1 VRTTLATF
9 LAAAFLAACGTDDAP
24 ERAGQEPAGP
34 PDVAELVCGE
44 DGPELLTPV
53 VRGHPDGVHVRVRN
67 ENDYPVEFDFEV
79 TRGDTGGGGAEAPP
93 GSSVQVVPFAAEEVS
108 LGCFAEALDRVELR
122 VIDPGDE
129 LKAADPDC
137 EELRSAEFA
146 THLDDRTPRDPVALA
161 RLSLRGRG
169 LRQTDHVE
177 RAVSLAGEFPVVRVV
192 RGGRVVAKV
201 TFDDIRPNYMS
212 GTVEMCADFAE

>member
-1 VRTTLATF
+1 VRTTLAI
-9 LAAAFLAACGTDDAP
+9 AAAALLAACGTDDDP
-24 ERAGQEPAGP
+24 EQAAQEPAGP

-44 DGPELLTPV
+44 DGPRLLTPV

-93 GSSVQVVPFAAEEVS
+93 GASVQVVPFAADEVS
-108 LGCFAEALDRVELR
+108 LGCVAEALDRVELR
-122 VIDPGDE
+122 VVDPEDE

-137 EELRSAEFA
+137 EELRSADFA
-146 THLDDRTPRDPVALA
+146 THLNDGEPRDPVTLA
-161 RLSLRGRG
+161 RRSLRGKG
-169 LRQTDHVE
+169 LRQTDRVE

-192 RGGRVVAKV
+192 RDGRVVAKV
-201 TFDDIRPNYMS
+201 TFDDLRPNYMS

>member
-1 VRTTLATF
+1 MRTTLAIV
-9 LAAAFLAACGTDDAP
+9 AAALLAACGTEEAP
-24 ERAGQEPAGP
+24 ERASQEPAGP

-44 DGPELLTPV
+44 DGPRLLTPV
-53 VRGHPDGVHVRVRN
+53 VRGHSDGVHVRVRN

-93 GSSVQVVPFAAEEVS
+93 GASVQVVPFAAEEVS
-108 LGCFAEALDRVELR
+108 LGCFAEALYRVELR
-122 VIDPGDE
+122 VVDPEDE

-137 EELRSAEFA
+137 EELRSADFA
-146 THLDDRTPRDPVALA
+146 TQVSDRMPRDPVAFA
-161 RLSLRGRG
+161 RHYFRGKG
-169 LRQTDHVE
+169 LRQSDLVE
-177 RAVSLAGEFPVVRVV
+177 QAVSIAEEFPVVRVV

-201 TFDDIRPNYMS
+201 VFDDVRPNYLS

>member
-1 VRTTLATF
+1 VRTTLAIV
-9 LAAAFLAACGTDDAP
+9 AAALLAACGTNDAP
-24 ERAGQEPAGP
+24 EQAAQEPAGP

-44 DGPELLTPV
+44 DGPRLLTPV
-53 VRGHPDGVHVRVRN
+53 VRGHADGVHVRVRN
-67 ENDYPVEFDFEV
+67 ENNYPVEFDFEV

-93 GSSVQVVPFAAEEVS
+93 GASVQVVPFAAEEVS
-108 LGCFAEALDRVELR
+108 LGCVAEALDRVELR
-122 VIDPGDE
+122 VVDPEDE

-137 EELRSAEFA
+137 EELRSADFA
-146 THLDDRTPRDPVALA
+146 THLNDGEPRDPVALA
-161 RLSLRGRG
+161 RRSLRGKG

-201 TFDDIRPNYMS
+201 TFDDLRTNYMS

>member
-1 VRTTLATF
+1 VRTTLAIVV
-9 LAAAFLAACGTDDAP
+9 AAALLAACGTDDAP
-24 ERAGQEPAGP
+24 EQASQEPAGP

-53 VRGHPDGVHVRVRN
+53 VRGRTDGVHVRVRN
-67 ENDYPVEFDFEV
+67 DNDFPVEFDFEV

-93 GSSVQVVPFAAEEVS
+93 GASFQVVPFAAEVVS
-108 LGCFAEALDRVELR
+108 IGCAPEALDRVELR
-122 VIDPGDE
+122 VVDPGDE
-129 LKAADPDC
+129 LKAADPEC
-137 EELRSAEFA
+137 KELRSGDFA
-146 THLDDRTPRDPVALA
+146 TPLRDRTPRDPVALA
-161 RLSLRGRG
+161 RLSLRGKG

-201 TFDDIRPNYMS
+201 VLDDVRPNYVS

>member
-1 VRTTLATF
+1 VRTTLAIV
-9 LAAAFLAACGTDDAP
+9 AAALLAACGTDQAP
-24 ERAGQEPAGP
+24 ERANQEPADP

-53 VRGHPDGVHVRVRN
+53 VRGRADGVHVRVQN
-67 ENDYPVEFDFEV
+67 ENEYPVEFDFEV

-122 VIDPGDE
+122 VVDPGDE

-137 EELRSAEFA
+137 KELRSADFA
-146 THLDDRTPRDPVALA
+146 THLNDRTPRDPVALA
-161 RLSLRGRG
+161 RLSLRGKG
-169 LRQTDHVE
+169 LRQNDHVE

-192 RGGRVVAKV
+192 RGDRVVAKV
-201 TFDDIRPNYMS
+201 VFDDVRPNYVS

>member
-1 VRTTLATF
+1 VRTTLAIV
-9 LAAAFLAACGTDDAP
+9 AAALLAACGTDDAP
-24 ERAGQEPAGP
+24 QQAGQEQAGP

-53 VRGHPDGVHVRVRN
+53 VRGRADGVHVRVRN
-67 ENDYPVEFDFEV
+67 ENDFPVEFDFEV

-93 GSSVQVVPFAAEEVS
+93 GTSVQVVPFAAEEVS

-122 VIDPGDE
+122 VVDPSDE

-137 EELRSAEFA
+137 KELRSADFA
-146 THLDDRTPRDPVALA
+146 THLDDRTPRDPVALV
-161 RLSLRGRG
+161 RRYLRGKG
-169 LRQTDHVE
+169 LNQTDLVE
-177 RAVSLAGEFPVVRVV
+177 RAISIAGEFPVVRVV
-192 RGGRVVAKV
+192 RGNRVVAKV
-201 TFDDIRPNYMS
+201 VFDDVRPSYVG

>member
-1 VRTTLATF
+1 VRTTLAIV
-9 LAAAFLAACGTDDAP
+9 AAALLAACGTDEAP
-24 ERAGQEPAGP
+24 ERANQEPADP

-53 VRGHPDGVHVRVRN
+53 VRGHPDGVHVRVQN

-122 VIDPGDE
+122 VVDPGDE

-137 EELRSAEFA
+137 KELRSAAFA
-146 THLDDRTPRDPVALA
+146 THLNDRTPRDPVALA
-161 RLSLRGRG
+161 RRYLRGEG
-169 LRQTDHVE
+169 LNQTDLVE
-177 RAVSLAGEFPVVRVV
+177 RAISIAGEFPVVRVV
-192 RGGRVVAKV
+192 RGGRVVAKM

>member
-1 VRTTLATF
+1 VRTTLAIV
-9 LAAAFLAACGTDDAP
+9 AAALLAACGTNDAP
-24 ERAGQEPAGP
+24 EQADQEPAGP

-44 DGPELLTPV
+44 DGPRLLTQV
-53 VRGHPDGVHVRVRN
+53 VRGHADGVHVRVRN

-93 GSSVQVVPFAAEEVS
+93 GASVQVVPFAAEEVS

-122 VIDPGDE
+122 VVDPGDE

-137 EELRSAEFA
+137 EELRSEDFA
-146 THLDDRTPRDPVALA
+146 TQVNDRLPRDPVAFAL
-161 RLSLRGRG
+161 RYLRGKG
-169 LRQTDHVE
+169 LHQTDSVE
-177 RAVSLAGEFPVVRVV
+177 RAVSIAEEFPVVRVV

-201 TFDDIRPNYMS
+201 VFDNIRPNYVS

>member
-1 VRTTLATF
+1 VRTTLAIV
-9 LAAAFLAACGTDDAP
+9 AAALLAACGTDDAP
-24 ERAGQEPAGP
+24 EQAAQEPAGP
-34 PDVAELVCGE
+34 PGVAELVCGE
-44 DGPELLTPV
+44 DGPRLLTPV
-53 VRGHPDGVHVRVRN
+53 VRGRADGVHVRVQN

-93 GSSVQVVPFAAEEVS
+93 GASVQVVPFAAEEVS

-122 VIDPGDE
+122 VVDPEDE

-137 EELRSAEFA
+137 EELRSADFA
-146 THLDDRTPRDPVALA
+146 THLDDSTPRDPEALA
-161 RLSLRGRG
+161 RRYLRGKG
-169 LRQTDHVE
+169 LNQTDLVE
-177 RAVSLAGEFPVVRVV
+177 RAISIAGEFPVVRVV

-201 TFDDIRPNYMS
+201 VFDDVRTNYVS

>member
-1 VRTTLATF
+1 VRTTLAIV
-9 LAAAFLAACGTDDAP
+9 AAALLAACGTDQAP
-24 ERAGQEPAGP
+24 ERANQEPADP

-53 VRGHPDGVHVRVRN
+53 VRGRADGVHVRVQN
-67 ENDYPVEFDFEV
+67 ENEYPVEFDFEV
-79 TRGDTGGGGAEAPP
+79 TRGDTGGGGAEARP

-122 VIDPGDE
+122 VVDPGDE

-137 EELRSAEFA
+137 KELRSADFA
-146 THLDDRTPRDPVALA
+146 THLNDRTPRDPVALA
-161 RLSLRGRG
+161 RLSLRGKG
-169 LRQTDHVE
+169 LRQNDHVE

-192 RGGRVVAKV
+192 RGDRVVAKV
-201 TFDDIRPNYMS
+201 VFDDVRPNYVS

>member
-1 VRTTLATF
+1 VRTTLAIV
-9 LAAAFLAACGTDDAP
+9 AAALLTACGTDDAP
-24 ERAGQEPAGP
+24 EQAGKAPAGP

-53 VRGHPDGVHVRVRN
+53 VRGRADGVRVRVRN
-67 ENDYPVEFDFEV
+67 ENDFPVEFDFEV

-93 GSSVQVVPFAAEEVS
+93 GASVQIVPFAAEVVS
-108 LGCFAEALDRVELR
+108 IGCSPEALDRVELR
-122 VIDPGDE
+122 VVDPEDE
-129 LKAADPDC
+129 LKEADPEC
-137 EELRSAEFA
+137 KELRSADFA
-146 THLDDRTPRDPVALA
+146 TPLSDRTPRDPVALA
-161 RLSLRGRG
+161 RLSLRGKG
-169 LRQTDHVE
+169 LRHSDHVE

-192 RGGRVVAKV
+192 RGGRVVAKL

>member
-24 ERAGQEPAGP
+24 EQAGQEPAGP

-44 DGPELLTPV
+44 DGPELHTPV
-53 VRGHPDGVHVRVRN
+53 VRGRADGVHVRVRN
-67 ENDYPVEFDFEV
+67 ENDFPVEFDFEV

-93 GSSVQVVPFAAEEVS
+93 GASVQIVPFAAEVVS
-108 LGCFAEALDRVELR
+108 IGCAPEALDRVELR
-122 VIDPGDE
+122 VVDPGDE

-137 EELRSAEFA
+137 KELRSADFA
-146 THLDDRTPRDPVALA
+146 THLNDRTPRDPVALA
-161 RLSLRGRG
+161 RRYLRGKG
-169 LRQTDHVE
+169 LDQTDLVE
-177 RAVSLAGEFPVVRVV
+177 RAISIASEFPVVRVV
-192 RGGRVVAKV
+192 RGDRVVAKV
-201 TFDDIRPNYMS
+201 VFDDVRPNYVS

>member
-1 VRTTLATF
+1 VRTTLAIV
-9 LAAAFLAACGTDDAP
+9 AAALLAACGTEEAP
-24 ERAGQEPAGP
+24 ERASQEPAGP

-44 DGPELLTPV
+44 DGPRLLTPV
-53 VRGHPDGVHVRVRN
+53 VRGHSDGVHVRVRN

-93 GSSVQVVPFAAEEVS
+93 GASVQVVPFAAEEVS
-108 LGCFAEALDRVELR
+108 LGCFAEALYRVELR
-122 VIDPGDE
+122 VVDPEDE

-137 EELRSAEFA
+137 EELRSAAFA
-146 THLDDRTPRDPVALA
+146 THLNHGEPRDPVALA
-161 RLSLRGRG
+161 RRSLQAKG

-201 TFDDIRPNYMS
+201 TFDDLRPNYMS

>member
-24 ERAGQEPAGP
+24 EQAGQEPAGP

-44 DGPELLTPV
+44 DGPELHTPV
-53 VRGHPDGVHVRVRN
+53 VRGRADGVHVRVRN
-67 ENDYPVEFDFEV
+67 ENDFPVEFDFEV

-93 GSSVQVVPFAAEEVS
+93 GASVQIVPFAAEVVS
-108 LGCFAEALDRVELR
+108 IGCAPEALDRVELR
-122 VIDPGDE
+122 VVDPGDE

-137 EELRSAEFA
+137 KELRSADFA
-146 THLDDRTPRDPVALA
+146 THLSDRTPRDPVALA
-161 RLSLRGRG
+161 RRYLRGKG
-169 LRQTDHVE
+169 LDQTDLVE
-177 RAVSLAGEFPVVRVV
+177 RAISIASEFPVVRVV
-192 RGGRVVAKV
+192 RGDRVVAKV
-201 TFDDIRPNYMS
+201 VFDDVRPNYVS

>member
-24 ERAGQEPAGP
+24 EQAGKAPAGP

-53 VRGHPDGVHVRVRN
+53 VRGHADGVHVRVRN

-93 GSSVQVVPFAAEEVS
+93 GASVHVVPFAAEEVS
-108 LGCFAEALDRVELR
+108 IGCVAEALDRVELR
-122 VIDPGDE
+122 VVDPGDE

-137 EELRSAEFA
+137 EELRSADFS
-146 THLDDRTPRDPVALA
+146 TPLSDRTPRDPVALA
-161 RLSLRGRG
+161 RLSLRGKG

-192 RGGRVVAKV
+192 RGGRVVAKL

>member
-1 VRTTLATF
+1 MRTTLATVVV
-9 LAAAFLAACGTDDAP
+9 AALLAACGADDAAEQATRDP
-24 ERAGQEPAGP
+24 GGP

-53 VRGHPDGVHVRVRN
+53 VRGHADGVHVRVRN
-67 ENDYPVEFDFEV
+67 ENAYPVEFDFEV

-93 GSSVQVVPFAAEEVS
+93 GTSVQVVPFAAEEVS
-108 LGCFAEALDRVELR
+108 LGCVPEALDRVELR
-122 VIDPGDE
+122 VVDPEDE

-137 EELRSAEFA
+137 KELQSTDFA
-146 THLDDRTPRDPVALA
+146 MRLNDRIPRDPVARA
-161 RLSLRGRG
+161 RRYLRGKG
-169 LRQTDHVE
+169 LHQEDLVE
-177 RAVSLAGEFPVVRVV
+177 RAVSIAGEFPVVRVV

-201 TFDDIRPNYMS
+201 TFDNTGPNFMS